1 MGIGE
6 DIKLTRRKFLQG
18 AAAAGAV
25 AAVGG
30 IELAA
35 KADGE
40 PNPKEELK
48 YVRTTC
54 APNCTSSKSFRRR
67 TMRTRSTIPADV

>member
-1 MGIGE
+1 MGE
-6 DIKLTRRKFLQG
+6 ELKLTRRKFLQ
-18 AAAAGAV
+18 ATAAAGAV

-35 KADGE
+35 QAAPAAE
-40 PNPKEELK
+40 PLTGELK

-54 APNCTSSKSFRRR
+54 APN
-67 TMRTRSTIPADV
+67 

>member
-54 APNCTSSKSFRRR
+54 APNCTGGCGQK
-67 TMRTRSTIPADV
+67 AEA